1 MKVRQDKVDDYNHFI
16 EINSEDGYSYGVVKY
31 MHWWANMMEV
41 EIAKGKKLE
50 DIAEKTSRDADKEG
64 ITGFMYG
71 CAVAAL
77 AEFWEYG
84 EELRQWHNS
93 KYGHHGEGVVNPA
106 ILTVGEKK

>member
-1 MKVRQDKVDDYNHFI
+1 MKIKTSAEQAYQNFVEV
-16 EINSEDGYSYGVVKY
+16 NSNDGYSYAVVAY
-31 MHWWANMMEV
+31 MIRWADLMEA
-41 EIAKGKKLE
+41 EMAKGKKLE

-93 KYGHHGEGVVNPA
+93 KYGHHGDGVANPA
-106 ILTVGEKK
+106 ILTVREKK